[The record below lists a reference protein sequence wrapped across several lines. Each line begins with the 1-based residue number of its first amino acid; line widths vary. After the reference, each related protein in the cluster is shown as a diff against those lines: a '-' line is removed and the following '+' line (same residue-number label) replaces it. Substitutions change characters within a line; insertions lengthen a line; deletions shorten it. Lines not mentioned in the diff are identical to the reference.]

1 MRSILCPADNAAT
14 LDDRV
19 ETALALARVM
29 DGHVT
34 FQISTPFAQMAVWEP
49 FGGAAL
55 SAEVINQVRAA
66 DEQLGVD
73 LDNRLASQDVAYDI
87 VLVDEG
93 RVEGVAAAARFTD
106 LIVASLDDPALEE
119 VALGSHCPVLALPKG
134 VPMLAFD
141 RPVLMTWDGGHES
154 AAAMRAALPLLARA
168 SAVHILTVCEKA
180 GRDKADSFPA
190 CDAASYLSRHD
201 IHAEVHELERNGTIA
216 ATIAGTA
223 RALDAG
229 LIVMGLFGKS
239 RLRELLLGGVSREL
253 LDSSLVPLLLAH

>member
-1 MRSILCPADNAAT
+1 MRSILCPADSAAT

-29 DGHVT
+29 NGHVT
-34 FQISTPFAQMAVWEP
+34 FQISTPFAQMALWEP

-55 SAEVINQVRAA
+55 SAQVINEVRAA
-66 DEQLGVD
+66 DEQVGVE
-73 LDNRLASQDVAYDI
+73 LDKRLAPQDVAYDV
-87 VLVDEG
+87 VLVDQG

-106 LIVASLDDPALEE
+106 LVIASLDDPALEE
-119 VALGSHCPVLALPKG
+119 VALGSRCPVLALPKG
-134 VPMLAFD
+134 AAMLTFD
-141 RPVLMTWDGGHES
+141 GPVLMAWDGGHES

-168 SAVHILTVCEKA
+168 SAVHILTVCEKE
-180 GRDKADSFPA
+180 DSFPA
-190 CDAASYLSRHD
+190 GDAARYLSRHD
-201 IHAEVHELERNGTIA
+201 IHAEVHEVQRNGTIA
-216 ATIAGTA
+216 ATIAQTA
-223 RALDAG
+223 HAVGAD